1 MQKFTINPALLAA
14 LDHFASTRFDWNQP
28 HTFVHT
34 DPRGFQSSWTVERV
48 CALAHEAL
56 SQEDLDYLKLKAL
69 RAGMRSLGYHKLY
82 EKLTGEVLPP

>member
-1 MQKFTINPALLAA
+1 

-28 HTFVHT
+28 HAFIYT
-34 DPRGFQSSWTVERV
+34 DPRGIQSSWTVERS

-56 SQEDLDYLKLKAL
+56 SQEGIAYLKLKAIE
-69 RAGMRSLGYHKLY
+69 AGMRSLGYNKLY